1 MSGSIFDAYPQW
13 EAERIRT
20 DAARL
25 SLWGG

>member
-1 MSGSIFDAYPQW
+1 MSGSIFDAHPQW
-13 EAERIRT
+13 EAKRIKT